1 MFCKD
6 IQDEEIVT
14 NGRIRGRM
22 GNEDERKVGKMG
34 KKYSKVN
41 LELSSEC
48 FNCMT
53 EPDYLV
59 EPKGIRHLFTA
70 YPSNEQPYAMKS
82 CKQK

>member
-6 IQDEEIVT
+6 SEDEEIVT
-14 NGRIRGRM
+14 NERIRGRM
-22 GNEDERKVGKMG
+22 GNEGERKVGKMG

-59 EPKGIRHLFTA
+59 
-70 YPSNEQPYAMKS
+70 
-82 CKQK
+82 

>member
-1 MFCKD
+1 ML
-6 IQDEEIVT
+6 T
-14 NGRIRGRM
+14 NERIRGRM
-22 GNEDERKVGKMG
+22 GNGGEGRTGKMV

-53 EPDYLV
+53 EPDYLF

-70 YPSNEQPYAMKS
+70 HPNNDQPYGMKS
-82 CKQK
+82 SKQKSSSSRPVE